1 MCKTERV
8 RNHSPSMK
16 RTISALKLPSANAV
30 LPPDHS
36 TPNTHTR
43 FDRARAAPLDGLC
56 DCENQLM
63 ELFDYQSH
71 HIIQVFDER
80 VNVEVAMREKGVG
93 WILRELAGGKETK
106 KESYVMGVDNT
117 AKIEVPKTATLAP
130 GSTVQP
136 KRILDLESMAFSQ
149 GGHLVEQKVSTSR
162 RLLETFQEGL

>member
-1 MCKTERV
+1 
-8 RNHSPSMK
+8 
-16 RTISALKLPSANAV
+16 
-30 LPPDHS
+30 
-36 TPNTHTR
+36 
-43 FDRARAAPLDGLC
+43 
-56 DCENQLM
+56 
-63 ELFDYQSH
+63 
-71 HIIQVFDER
+71 
-80 VNVEVAMREKGVG
+80 MREKGVG

-106 KESYVMGVDNT
+106 KESDVMGVDNT